1 MKQSFQFKF
10 LFLCFSLDSS
20 RISQINT
27 TQNSETSLSG
37 FREKMSSGNHRRISP
52 EEVQNVKNQ
61 IEQCLWN
68 YMNKKQA
75 MDILYQ
81 KQNIEPIFTKLV
93 WERLEEENQE
103 FFKTYYLKLALKNQ
117 ITQFNDLLYQQAVA
131 DSNQAN
137 NPHGVACNGSHLHG
151 SNFGFHQGVNH
162 NNVAVKAENMQQYNF
177 PAVVQGGFNGG
188 GPFVQSVM
196 QNGPVNMAVG
206 TQNGNG
212 VAVGGTEGYFGNSR
226 FFYQATHVNG
236 NGNVNLWM
244 TLFREVTLLTL
255 QEKTA
260 ELAIYQETSIFR
272 ILGEIRRTI
281 RVNKLRWSIV
291 NTKYKSL

>member
-1 MKQSFQFKF
+1 
-10 LFLCFSLDSS
+10 
-20 RISQINT
+20 
-27 TQNSETSLSG
+27 
-37 FREKMSSGNHRRISP
+37 MSTGNHRRISP

-93 WERLEEENQE
+93 WERLEEENQD

-131 DSNQAN
+131 DLNQAN

-162 NNVAVKAENMQQYNF
+162 NNVPENVAVKAENMQQYNF
-177 PAVVQGGFNGG
+177 PAVVQGGLNGG

-212 VAVGGTEGYFGNSR
+212 VAVGGPEGYFGNSR

-236 NGNVNLWM
+236 NVNGNGNGMESHHDVSSFGNNGNGMESHHDVSSFGNADSIPVSYRLNGTVM
-244 TLFREVTLLTL
+244 DEAHSSRQLLR
-255 QEKTA
+255 QFGQPE
-260 ELAIYQETSIFR
+260 SR
-272 ILGEIRRTI
+272 GENS
-281 RVNKLRWSIV
+281 RVGNISRNFDFQNFGRDS
-291 NTKYKSL
+291 